1 MNSKLKKQVIRCQ
14 NRNRDVEVTY
24 AVSGSWY
31 SPRYEITECQAMFE
45 GRSSCNRG
53 CIGAMGRPPKYMSF
67 VMNSD
72 RT

>member
-1 MNSKLKKQVIRCQ
+1 MSSKLIKRVIRCQ

-24 AVSGSWY
+24 AVTGSWL
-31 SPRYEITECQAMFE
+31 SPRYEIAECPAMFE
-45 GRSSCNRG
+45 GRMSCNRG